1 VLHESEQ
8 SLFIILL
15 TDGDMRVEIS
25 TKDEVIAMIGQLVD
39 EQPQYLNLYSVLH
52 FLGGEMKTSDDD
64 RIFIA
69 PIKFLKILVGEFKSY
84 QGKSFRPKE

>member
-15 TDGDMRVEIS
+15 TADDIRIEIS
-25 TKDEVIAMIGQLVD
+25 TKDEAIPMLGQLVD
-39 EQPQYLNLYSVLH
+39 EQPQYLNLYSILH

-64 RIFIA
+64 RVFIER
-69 PIKFLKILVGEFKSY
+69 IFLKILVSEFKSY
-84 QGKSFRPKE
+84 QGKSFRPEE